1 MKLLIIDR
9 DRDSVEAMTDI
20 FTAAG
25 ISAVAQTTK
34 TSAIDYL
41 REEKVDAIFFDP
53 APHTAEIRP
62 FVLAVRRMLKP
73 GPAIVLMTRQD
84 MAMGALFQLG
94 VNDYVLK
101 PSDAQVLVSKARNAH
116 RLAQISANYS
126 DPAREL
132 PNRDG
137 LINTYAFRQLYL
149 ASMDRADRYGEVS
162 FLIRITIEGGQGVDE
177 AGEALK
183 NHICRIRRLSDIAGN
198 IGPAEID
205 LLLLRPMKEDEPIL
219 AAGRFTESLRV
230 AYREIVGD
238 YSGLVMKVT
247 LIELPSGITVSET
260 NVVPIP
266 S

>member
-1 MKLLIIDR
+1 MKLLLIDR

-25 ISAVAQTTK
+25 ITAFFQPTK
-34 TSAIDYL
+34 SSAIDFL

-53 APHTAEIRP
+53 APHTSEVRP

-73 GPAIVLMTRQD
+73 GPAIVLLTRQD
-84 MAMGALFQLG
+84 MSMPALFQLG
-94 VNDYVLK
+94 VNDYVMK
-101 PSDAQVLVSKARNAH
+101 PGEAQLLVAKARNAH
-116 RLAQISANYS
+116 RLAQISNMYS

-137 LINTYAFRQLYL
+137 LINTYAFHQLYL
-149 ASMDRADRYGEVS
+149 ASLDRADRYGEIS
-162 FLIRITIEGGQGVDE
+162 FLIRITIEGGPGLDA

-183 NHICRIRRLSDIAGN
+183 KHICRIRRLSDIAGN
-198 IGPAEID
+198 VGPAEID
-205 LLLLRPMKEDEPIL
+205 MLLLRPMREDEPIL

-230 AYREIVGD
+230 AYQEILGD
-238 YSGLVMKVT
+238 YSGLIMKVT

-260 NVVPIP
+260 NVLPNP